1 MPPRRA
7 HLAAGC
13 GTTPQHIAALRTAL
27 DALPETLPAALA
39 AKPAAAA
46 KPAVET
52 DDAFLRKL
60 RTGQRV
66 IAVELDSP
74 KDADLTA
81 YLEGARRL
89 QTAGADLLTI
99 ADCPIARA
107 RMDSSLVA
115 CRVHRELGMNVLP
128 HMTCRDRNLNATKA
142 LLLGLYAEGVR
153 EVLAITGDPI
163 PTAERDEVKNVYQFN
178 SRKLAQYI
186 VSLAGEG
193 REMPAPI
200 TVFGA
205 LNLNA
210 RNFEVELRR
219 AAEKLENGMSGFLT
233 QPVLSAQAV
242 ENLKKAR
249 ETLGERAKI
258 LAGILPVVSQRN
270 AIFMENEVNGIHVDD
285 AIIQRFEGLD
295 RAAGEELGLEV
306 SVQAAKAA
314 APYADGF
321 YLMTPFNRVAL
332 MERLIA
338 RLRTEVT
345 AEKIKREEHAVPCE
359 KPLLSI
365 IVPVYKVE
373 NYLQKCIDSILAQT
387 FTDFE
392 LILVE
397 DGSPD
402 GCPALCDAAA
412 AKDARI
418 RVLHQKNGGLSA
430 ARNAGLDVARGE
442 WIGFVDSDDYIAPEM
457 YETLYKA
464 VQSTGADL
472 ALCDYA
478 AVDEAGIP
486 CLPPYTGLAQRIFT
500 GRELLKR
507 ATNTMA
513 QPAWNKLYRRAIFAQ
528 LRYPEGKLNEDIFVL
543 PEICLNTKKA
553 VVVPKELYY
562 YVQRGS
568 SIMNGSKT
576 LRHFDAAEAAQR
588 YWNCLVE
595 NEVYDALAN
604 AAKFTMGSVSR
615 VYRQLPPA
623 LRKAPRSREMLR
635 MQFDVVDRTRQY
647 CTVPAGLWL
656 QSLLL
661 RLFPREYMWLR
672 NIKGR
677 GELKI
682 A

>member
-1 MPPRRA
+1 M
-7 HLAAGC
+7 
-13 GTTPQHIAALRTAL
+13 
-27 DALPETLPAALA
+27 
-39 AKPAAAA
+39 
-46 KPAVET
+46 
-52 DDAFLRKL
+52 
-60 RTGQRV
+60 
-66 IAVELDSP
+66 
-74 KDADLTA
+74 
-81 YLEGARRL
+81 
-89 QTAGADLLTI
+89 
-99 ADCPIARA
+99 
-107 RMDSSLVA
+107 
-115 CRVHRELGMNVLP
+115 
-128 HMTCRDRNLNATKA
+128 
-142 LLLGLYAEGVR
+142 
-153 EVLAITGDPI
+153 
-163 PTAERDEVKNVYQFN
+163 
-178 SRKLAQYI
+178 
-186 VSLAGEG
+186 
-193 REMPAPI
+193 
-200 TVFGA
+200 
-205 LNLNA
+205 
-210 RNFEVELRR
+210 
-219 AAEKLENGMSGFLT
+219 
-233 QPVLSAQAV
+233 
-242 ENLKKAR
+242 
-249 ETLGERAKI
+249 
-258 LAGILPVVSQRN
+258 
-270 AIFMENEVNGIHVDD
+270 
-285 AIIQRFEGLD
+285 
-295 RAAGEELGLEV
+295 
-306 SVQAAKAA
+306 
-314 APYADGF
+314 
-321 YLMTPFNRVAL
+321 
-332 MERLIA
+332 
-338 RLRTEVT
+338 
-345 AEKIKREEHAVPCE
+345 PCE

-478 AVDEAGIP
+478 AVDEAGTP

-500 GRELLKR
+500 GRELLKK
-507 ATNTMA
+507 ATNT
-513 QPAWNKLYRRAIFAQ
+513 
-528 LRYPEGKLNEDIFVL
+528 
-543 PEICLNTKKA
+543 ICLNTKKA

-635 MQFDVVDRTRQY
+635 MQFDVVDRTWQY